1 MVKKLAVC
9 NRKTVEENSYFP
21 YHRHFPFRLFCR
33 QEILCRFAVFIHSK
47 PLKTMI
53 ITTTSTLEGHRI
65 TKYLG
70 VVTGE
75 AIVGVNAFKDMFAG
89 ITDVIGGR
97 SGTYERELGRA
108 RELAFE
114 EMEELAVRLGA
125 NAIVGVDLDYEVLGE
140 KNGMMMVSVNGT
152 AVIVQ

>member
-1 MVKKLAVC
+1 
-9 NRKTVEENSYFP
+9 
-21 YHRHFPFRLFCR
+21 
-33 QEILCRFAVFIHSK
+33 
-47 PLKTMI
+47 MI
-53 ITTTSTLEGHRI
+53 ITTTSTLEGYRI
-65 TKYLG
+65 KKYLG

-108 RELAFE
+108 RQLAFQ
-114 EMEELAVRLGA
+114 EMEDLAIQRGA

-152 AVIVQ
+152 AVIAE